1 MAEKRTKTISNAKTV
16 APKRVERGEG
26 TSESELTTRTERVA
40 ARAYELFA
48 ARGYEHGHDVE
59 DWLAAEAEI

>member
-1 MAEKRTKTISNAKTV
+1 MAEKRTKTISKTV
-16 APKRVERGEG
+16 APKRVERGEDD
-26 TSESELTTRTERVA
+26 TTMSRNERVA

>member
-16 APKRVERGEG
+16 APKRVERGDG
-26 TSESELTTRTERVA
+26 QMSDDSRNERVA
-40 ARAYELFA
+40 ARAFERFA

>member
-1 MAEKRTKTISNAKTV
+1 MAEKRTKTISKTV
-16 APKRVERGEG
+16 APKRVERGEDD
-26 TSESELTTRTERVA
+26 TSRNERVA

>member
-1 MAEKRTKTISNAKTV
+1 MAEKRTKTISKTV
-16 APKRVERGEG
+16 APKRIERGED
-26 TSESELTTRTERVA
+26 ELSRNDRVA

-59 DWLAAEAEI
+59 DWLAAEAQI

>member
-1 MAEKRTKTISNAKTV
+1 MAEKRTKTISKTV
-16 APKRVERGEG
+16 APKRVERGEDDAM
-26 TSESELTTRTERVA
+26 SRNERVA

>member
-1 MAEKRTKTISNAKTV
+1 MAEKRTKTISKTV
-16 APKRVERGEG
+16 AAKRVERIEDGE
-26 TSESELTTRTERVA
+26 RNDRVA

>member
-1 MAEKRTKTISNAKTV
+1 MAEKRTKTISKTV
-16 APKRVERGEG
+16 APKRVEREDD
-26 TSESELTTRTERVA
+26 TTRGERVA

>member
-1 MAEKRTKTISNAKTV
+1 MAEKRTKTISKTV
-16 APKRVERGEG
+16 APKRVERGEDD
-26 TSESELTTRTERVA
+26 TMARNERVA

-48 ARGYEHGHDVE
+48 ARGFEHGHDVE

>member
-16 APKRVERGEG
+16 APKRIERGD
-26 TSESELTTRTERVA
+26 SRTERVA

-59 DWLAAEAEI
+59 DWLAAEAEV